1 MMSCARHWSYSPDRK
16 RQANILKA
24 HGIDPLTID
33 FHDLFATLMA
43 LWGKDVDPKAVEAA
57 MCMILHSSPARASMM
72 PGKELR
78 GGNYYYH
85 DDTV

>member
-1 MMSCARHWSYSPDRK
+1 MSCEIHWSDRPQRK
-16 RQANILKA
+16 RQADILRS

-33 FHDLFATLMA
+33 FRDLSHTLMV
-43 LWGKDVDPKAVEAA
+43 LWGADVDPKMVQAAV
-57 MCMILHSSPARASMM
+57 CKILHSAPARASMT
-72 PGKELR
+72 PGKALR

>member
-1 MMSCARHWSYSPDRK
+1 MSCEIHWSDRPQRK

-43 LWGKDVDPKAVEAA
+43 LWGADVDPKAVEAA
-57 MCMILHSSPARASMM
+57 VCNIMHSSPARASMT
-72 PGKELR
+72 PGKALR